1 MHLGRTRCRREVSQ
15 PMPPETPEVRVH
27 YAKGWAI
34 VIIVG
39 AALLLVMAPFVRT
52 WMTGVIGALNLIVG
66 ILMLTRP
73 LYVLGDGALQVKNLF
88 GMTMRRY
95 SYRSLSQFEVEPAG
109 AIWHT
114 DEQGT
119 RRKVRISRLTVAS
132 ADWKRLID
140 TLATRAFE

>member
-1 MHLGRTRCRREVSQ
+1 MTQ
-15 PMPPETPEVRVH
+15 ETPEVRVH

-34 VIIVG
+34 AILIG
-39 AALLLVMAPFVRT
+39 AGLLLAMAPFVRT
-52 WMTGVIGALNLIVG
+52 WMTGVIGALNLVVG

-95 SYRSLSQFEVEPAG
+95 NYSSLSQFEVEPAG

-114 DEQGT
+114 DHDGT

>member
-1 MHLGRTRCRREVSQ
+1 MQQT
-15 PMPPETPEVRVH
+15 TPEVRVH

-34 VIIVG
+34 TILVG

-52 WMTGVIGALNLIVG
+52 WMTGAIGALNLVVG

-73 LYVLGDGALQVKNLF
+73 LYVLGDGSLQVKNLF

-95 SYRSLSQFEVEPAG
+95 EYSSLSQFVVEPAG

-114 DEQGT
+114 DRGGT

-140 TLATRAFE
+140 PLATRAFE